1 MIKHSEQRIAVLVDV
16 QNMYHSARNLFDNA
30 RVNFEEVLK
39 GAVAGRKLV
48 RAIAYVVSS
57 QTTEEEG
64 FFDALDKQGFELK
77 MKDIQ
82 VFSSGAKK
90 ADWDVGMAIDAVKIA
105 DKVDVVVLVTGDG
118 DFIPLVWYL
127 RENKGCLVEVAAFR
141 NSASSTLIDVAD
153 DFLDLSGDEKFLRK
167 RKAPSAPR
175 TADK

>member
-1 MIKHSEQRIAVLVDV
+1 MIKHSEQRVGIFVDV
-16 QNMYHSARNLFDNA
+16 QNMYHSARNIFDNA

-39 GAVAGRKLV
+39 TAVADRKLV

-57 QTTEEEG
+57 QSPEESS

-77 MKDIQ
+77 VKDIQ

-90 ADWDVGMAIDAVKIA
+90 ADWDVGMAIDAVKLA
-105 DKVDVVVLVTGDG
+105 DKVDVIVLVTGDG

-141 NSASSTLIDVAD
+141 ASASSMLVDVAD
-153 DFLDLSGDEKFLRK
+153 DFTDLSDNAFLRK
-167 RKAPSAPR
+167 RKR
-175 TADK
+175 